1 MNFDF
6 QIFFQSAN
14 NQLALISVESV
25 QAKTPGFLAHKSCC
39 IQPFIVIQIE
49 FISDSPAID

>member
-6 QIFFQSAN
+6 QIFFQSAY

-49 FISDSPAID
+49 FISDSPATD